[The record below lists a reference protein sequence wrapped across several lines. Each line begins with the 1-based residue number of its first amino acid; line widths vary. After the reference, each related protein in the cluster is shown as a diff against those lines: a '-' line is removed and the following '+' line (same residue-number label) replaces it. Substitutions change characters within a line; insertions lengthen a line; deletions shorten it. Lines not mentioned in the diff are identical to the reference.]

1 MYNVNNS
8 LFVGFTITFL
18 DTVCKVSSGPHSR
31 MVLSSYFSTSTFL
44 KKEYWPKT
52 FDDSLTPLL
61 LGVRTHVPRRF
72 DL

>member
-44 KKEYWPKT
+44 KKEY
-52 FDDSLTPLL
+52 
-61 LGVRTHVPRRF
+61 
-72 DL
+72 